1 MKSLVG
7 SFLYEEDGQGLTE
20 YSIVLGVLSLA
31 AFGIIILLTEE
42 LQQVYT
48 RVVEAVQSRNS

>member
-1 MKSLVG
+1 MVSLIE
-7 SFLYEEDGQGLTE
+7 SFLYEEDGQGMTE
-20 YSIVLGVLSLA
+20 YSIVLGVISIA

-48 RVVEAVQSRNS
+48 RVVDAVQSRDS

>member
-1 MKSLVG
+1 MKSFVG
-7 SFLYEEDGQGLTE
+7 SFIYEEDGQGMTE
-20 YSIVLGVLSLA
+20 YSIVLGVLSIA

-48 RVVEAVQSRNS
+48 RVVIAVQSRNS

>member
-1 MKSLVG
+1 MESLIE
-7 SFLYEEDGQGLTE
+7 SFLHDEDGQGMTE
-20 YSIVLGVLSLA
+20 YSIVLGVISIA

-48 RVVEAVQSRNS
+48 RVVDAVQSRDS